1 MNKAKLYW
9 LLVFALSFALLVAE
23 EAPRNLALTENPP
36 LVPIEMKRPG
46 YWISR
51 HASPDSIMMD
61 AAAIAAFN
69 TQVVRKG
76 GVSQLGEQPLSMNE
90 KSLNKAIDECYT
102 MIRNTGKFDAQGTQ
116 LQKSFW
122 KELETTLNKGAIKP
136 RNPSRFGFP
145 IRFSNQRLAPIS
157 DIITTSYLDN
167 EFDYL
172 QNSGYD
178 IAEPL
183 IIRHESTDGKWYF
196 ANGRTSMGWFL
207 KEDIA
212 LMDWESWLRYQQSR
226 DFIVTTSDK
235 SDLYRDA
242 ARTDFWG
249 LIRMGNRLPWVSET
263 ADCYEV
269 LLPGAEGKTVFIS
282 KKDAHYGYLP
292 YTARNVYELGLG
304 ALNAPY
310 GWGDLNAE
318 YDCSGLIKQVY
329 QCMGIYL
336 PRNGSAQYA
345 VGSAIHVFDGTEEA
359 LQKEEIIAQIAIP
372 AATMLRFPG
381 HIMLYLGSVDGKS
394 YVLQAIWGVR
404 IPAVDGQDKDQV
416 IAANRTLVSDL
427 SLGQYSKK
435 GSLLHRITSLSRIM
449 YDK

>member
-9 LLVFALSFALLVAE
+9 LIVFSFSFAFLMAEQAPHYLALS
-23 EAPRNLALTENPP
+23 ENPP
-36 LVPIEMKRPG
+36 LVPIEMRRPG

-61 AAAIAAFN
+61 TAAIQAFN
-69 TQVVRKG
+69 TQVIRKG
-76 GVSQLGEQPLSMNE
+76 GVSQLAEQPLSMSE
-90 KSLNKAIDECYT
+90 KSLRKAIDECYT
-102 MIRNTGKFDAQGTQ
+102 MIRNTGKFDAQGNE

-122 KELETTLNKGAIKP
+122 KEMETRLNKGAIKP
-136 RNPSRFGFP
+136 RNASRFGFP
-145 IRFSNQRLAPIS
+145 IRFSNQRLAPYSGIIS
-157 DIITTSYLDN
+157 TDYLDN
-167 EFDYL
+167 EFDAL

-183 IIRHESTDGKWYF
+183 IIRHESADGNWYF
-196 ANGRTSMGWFL
+196 ANGRSSMGWFL
-207 KEDIA
+207 KADIA

-226 DFIVTTSDK
+226 DFIVTISDK

-249 LIRMGNRLPWVSET
+249 LIRIGNRLPLVSET

-269 LLPGAEGKTVFIS
+269 LLPGAQGRTVFIS
-282 KKDAHYGYLP
+282 KKDASQGYLP

-304 ALNAPY
+304 TLNAPY

-329 QCMGIYL
+329 QCFGIYL
-336 PRNGSAQYA
+336 PRNGAAQYTA
-345 VGSAIHVFDGTEEA
+345 GSAKYEFEGNQA
-359 LQKEEIIAQIAIP
+359 PLQKEDILSQNAIP

-381 HIMLYLGSVDGKS
+381 HIMLYLGSVDGKN
-394 YVLQAIWGVR
+394 YILHALWGVR
-404 IPAVDGQDKDQV
+404 IPPAEGQDQDQI
-416 IAANRTLVSDL
+416 IAVNRTVVSDL
-427 SLGQYSKK
+427 SLGLSSKK
-435 GSLLHRITSLSRIM
+435 GSLLQRLTGFSQVL
-449 YDK
+449 YAK